1 MRASVDFDLE
11 VFAVPDCVAGRGG
24 NGATVT
30 GIGQGDLRQVAQSMR
45 DRDGYPANDDTRAGT
60 SAGGAE
66 LRWYCRQIPGKS
78 LIAAMPGQYIPL
90 FFQAGAG
97 MSVALGIPVKLASD
111 LVAVR
116 RAPVWWQQIKHC
128 TLVLIG
134 LVLGPCHAKNL
145 ARHLRQILTGMS
157 EPAPTSMPLSLP
169 AGTPT
174 EQR

>member
-78 LIAAMPGQYIPL
+78 FIAAMPGQYIPL

-157 EPAPTSMPLSLP
+157 
-169 AGTPT
+169 
-174 EQR
+174 